1 MDIKQYLERQCAL
14 NSIRRGDIP
23 RLLHYANSAKALR
36 RYDAF
41 VGGEI
46 ADEAF
51 ADRIRACP
59 LLAGAEFDL
68 ALANT
73 AHMQRANT
81 RELLMQQEL
90 RKRIKFVPH
99 VWFEHERK
107 YPSPI
112 FVVAMFG
119 EEHFRKL
126 DLPEEMQSFYLTAG
140 WVFDVRSIVKD
151 FIESN
156 PNHRLLRG
164 PFGRAVR
171 VIIRDTYDHG
181 FVYDFDTLELIGE
194 YHTAPKI
201 GMVTSTRRRKIKTGR
216 RSVQARRKPRN
227 DS

>member
-14 NSIRRGDIP
+14 NNIRRGEIP
-23 RLLHYANSAKALR
+23 KLLGYANQTKALR
-36 RYDAF
+36 RYDTF
-41 VGGEI
+41 VGGSI
-46 ADEAF
+46 DDELLAN
-51 ADRIRACP
+51 RIRACP
-59 LLAGAEFDL
+59 ELAGQDFDVVL
-68 ALANT
+68 AHT
-73 AHMQRANT
+73 AHMQHVNR
-81 RELLMQQEL
+81 REQMFNEEL
-90 RKRIKFVPH
+90 RKRHAFVPH

-156 PNHRLLRG
+156 STHRLLQG

-181 FVYDFDTLELIGE
+181 FVYDVDTLELIE
-194 YHTAPKI
+194 ERFSAPKI
-201 GMVTSTRRRKIKTGR
+201 GRITTTVGR
-216 RSVQARRKPRN
+216 RMKRRSTSGQPHRKPP
-227 DS
+227 SGS

>member
-81 RELLMQQEL
+81 RELLMQREL
-90 RKRIKFVPH
+90 RKRITFVPH

-181 FVYDFDTLELIGE
+181 FVYDVDTLELIE
-194 YHTAPKI
+194 ERFSAP
-201 GMVTSTRRRKIKTGR
+201 KTGR
-216 RSVQARRKPRN
+216 IVTSVGRRVKRRSTSGPSRRKPR
-227 DS
+227 SGS